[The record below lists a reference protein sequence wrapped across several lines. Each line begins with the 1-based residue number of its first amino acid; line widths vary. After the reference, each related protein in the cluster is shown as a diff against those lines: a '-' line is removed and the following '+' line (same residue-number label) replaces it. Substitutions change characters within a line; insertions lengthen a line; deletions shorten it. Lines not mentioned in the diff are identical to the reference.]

1 MRFRLKCDNKNYN
14 LQKKILSGETIE
26 ITEEDSEYTIYLEK
40 NIGSIKCKKQD
51 KIYKINI
58 GEILYFQTT
67 GRYNYLFTI
76 NDTYQVDVSLLN
88 MTSLLPTHFIRI
100 SKSGIVNIKSIE
112 YIKPLY
118 NSRYELKIGNYDS
131 IIVTRSFYKIFK
143 KKLGLWGVIYDYDIW
158 YFINYCFII
167 IFRIRS
173 I

>member
-1 MRFRLKCDNKNYN
+1 MRFRLKCDNKNYD
-14 LQKKILSGETIE
+14 LQKKILNGEMIE
-26 ITEEDSEYTIYLEK
+26 ITEEDSDYTIYLEK

-51 KIYKINI
+51 QIYKVN
-58 GEILYFQTT
+58 
-67 GRYNYLFTI
+67 I
-76 NDTYQVDVSLLN
+76 NDTYYVDVSLSN
-88 MTSLLPTHFIRI
+88 IISLLPTHFIRI